1 VPGLENYSKN
11 ALKVIGKAKAA
22 AGDRVRI
29 VKAREVYEGTLLP
42 RAELGDRNS
51 LVIKLDN
58 GYNVGIGAS
67 GTKLQKL
74 KGDMHTLE
82 GEFGLQKWREQAKA
96 KLKHDPDKP
105 TIVILH
111 TGGTV
116 ASRVDYRTGGVTSS
130 FTPEDIIHMFPELTD
145 IANIKSR
152 LIRNM
157 WSEDMR
163 FGHYTLIAKEVAK
176 EIAAGVD
183 GIIITH
189 GTDTLHY
196 TSAALSFML
205 QELPIPVLLV
215 GAQRSSDRPS
225 SDAGMNLICATRFM
239 ANSDWSGVG
248 VCMHE
253 GSSDETSLILPGTK
267 ARKMHSSRRDA
278 FRPINAT
285 AIARIKYPS
294 GDIEMIAD
302 GYVKKDKGRKLKMK
316 DRMEEKVALF
326 KIHTNMF
333 PEAFDLYRKAGYKGV
348 VIEGTGLGHTPLH
361 VPDQI
366 ARVHAKIR
374 KAVSELAK
382 KAVVVMTSQALYG
395 RVNMNVYSKG
405 RDLQALGVIPGE
417 DMLPETAFIKLA
429 WALGNFKRSE
439 AASIMRKN
447 IAGEI
452 SDVSEVDDFLI

>member
-1 VPGLENYSKN
+1 MPGLENYSKN
-11 ALKVIGKAKAA
+11 ALKVISTAKAA

-29 VKAREVYEGTLLP
+29 VKQREVYEGILLP
-42 RAELGDRNS
+42 RAELGDRSS

-58 GYNVGIGAS
+58 GYNIGIGAS
-67 GTKLQKL
+67 GAKLQKL
-74 KGDMHTLE
+74 KGDMKALE

-96 KLKHDPDKP
+96 KLKHDPNKP
-105 TIVILH
+105 SIVILH

-116 ASRVDYRTGGVTSS
+116 ASRVDYRTGGVTTS
-130 FTPEDIIHMFPELTD
+130 FTPEDIIHIFPELTE

-152 LIRNM
+152 LISNM

-176 EIAAGVD
+176 EIANGVD

-205 QELPIPVLLV
+205 QEMPVPVLLV

-225 SDAGMNLICATRFM
+225 SDAGANLICAARFI
-239 ANSDWSGVG
+239 AGSDWAGVG

-253 GSSDETSLILPGTK
+253 GTNDDTCLILPGTK

-278 FRPINAT
+278 FRPVNAT
-285 AIARIKYPS
+285 AIARVKYPS
-294 GDIEMIAD
+294 GEIEMIAD
-302 GYVKKDKGRKLKMK
+302 NYAKKDRGRKMKLKDK
-316 DRMEEKVALF
+316 MEEKVALF
-326 KIHTNMF
+326 KIHTNML

-361 VPDQI
+361 VPDKI
-366 ARVHAKIR
+366 AKVHLKIR
-374 KAVSELAK
+374 KAVGELSK
-382 KAVVVMTSQALYG
+382 KAVVIMTSQTLYG

-429 WALGNFKRSE
+429 WALGNFKRGE
-439 AASIMRKN
+439 VASIMRKN